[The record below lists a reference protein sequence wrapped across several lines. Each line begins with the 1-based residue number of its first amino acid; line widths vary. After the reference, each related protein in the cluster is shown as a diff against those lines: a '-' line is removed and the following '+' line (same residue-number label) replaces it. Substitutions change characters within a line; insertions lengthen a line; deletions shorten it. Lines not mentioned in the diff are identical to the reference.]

1 MSKEKT
7 VPMSLRILDKEYVLA
22 CPEEERDILLAA
34 AEFLNTKIKQ
44 VREGGKVVGNERIIA
59 VSALNIAHEYL
70 QYKQAQESQKY
81 DHHQISELQNK
92 IELAI
97 NKIKQ

>member
-7 VPMSLRILDKEYVLA
+7 APMSLRILDKEYVLA

-34 AEFLNTKIKQ
+34 AEFLNGKIKQ

-81 DHHQISELQNK
+81 DAHQISELQNK

>member
-1 MSKEKT
+1 MSKDKAI
-7 VPMSLRILDKEYVLA
+7 PISLRILDKEYVLV
-22 CPEEERDILLAA
+22 CPEEEREILLAA
-34 AEFLNTKIKQ
+34 AEFLNSKIKQ
-44 VREGGKVVGNERIIA
+44 VRDGGKVVSNERIVA

-70 QYKQAQESQKY
+70 QYKQEQESQKY
-81 DHHQISELQNK
+81 DNQPLANLQSK